1 MALAFPM
8 QRLQDWFTQQ
18 WVIIRG
24 RKIDPKDFPWLIGP
38 FGNVGDI
45 GEAFIEQLSAKEGL
59 TVVRNGRSRGLIPSI
74 DSLNLPELER
84 ARLHKPV
91 VDFYENTANY
101 DLAVS
106 VKWNP
111 FFRILG
117 VLTNKLFS
125 NRLNQLH
132 IPTQNSNDPESV
144 TSEIITLVEPRSEE
158 AKHTIWFR
166 KIESSGQIL
175 YSGVYGTCELPTGLM
190 CVKAVFPLP
199 NGNATVL
206 MLPSVGPDGELI
218 LESSG
223 RTFGDAGFYFLLKDS
238 SGTVWSQ
245 FIRSFRDRL
254 VIRAENGHLLA
265 EQTLT
270 LWNKRVLR
278 FSYRISPRSVEP

>member
-24 RKIDPKDFPWLIGP
+24 RKIDPKDYAWLMGP

-45 GEAFIEQLSAKEGL
+45 GEAFIEQLASKEGL
-59 TVVRNGRSRGLIPSI
+59 KVTRNGRSGGLIPSI
-74 DSLNLPELER
+74 DRLNLPEPER
-84 ARLHKPV
+84 SRLHKPV
-91 VDFYENTANY
+91 VDFYQNTANY

-132 IPTQNSNDPESV
+132 IPTQNSPDPESV
-144 TSEIITLVEPRSEE
+144 SSEIITLFEPGSDQ

-166 KIESSGQIL
+166 KIESSGQVL
-175 YSGVYGTCELPTGLM
+175 YSGVYGTCELPSGRI

-206 MLPSVGPDGELI
+206 MIPTVGPDGELI

-223 RTFGDAGFYFLLKDS
+223 KTFGDAGFYFLLSDS
-238 SGTVWSQ
+238 GGNVWSQ

-254 VIRAENGHLLA
+254 VIRAENDEIFA

-270 LWNKRVLR
+270 LWNLKVLV
-278 FSYRISPRSVEP
+278 FSYRIRSKALG